1 MDASTIR
8 ELYAYNR
15 WANAQVLTSISGLTD
30 EQLTR
35 DLGASH
41 RSIRDTLAHI
51 LHWEWGWLQRWT
63 PTPQSR
69 TFSAETLPD
78 VAALKAGVRIV
89 ESAQAELLESLT
101 DGRLAGVVGYV
112 NGRGETW
119 AYPLWQQLY
128 HVVNHSSHHRGQVV
142 SMIRQLGC
150 EPATTDFLAFQD
162 EVAGLKLSVPGAH
175 AGG

>member
-1 MDASTIR
+1 ML
-8 ELYAYNR
+8 E
-15 WANAQVLTSISGLTD
+15 SISRLTH

-41 RSIRDTLAHI
+41 RSIRDTLVHI

-63 PTPQSR
+63 PAPQSR

-101 DGRLAGVVGYV
+101 DERLADMVGYV
-112 NGRGETW
+112 NSRGETW

-162 EVAGLKLSVPGAH
+162 ELASRELGAS
-175 AGG
+175 AAQDDG